1 MTTLILLWSA
11 AVLASSTSREPDGRN
26 QGSIPKSYLMEMS
39 DIDEA
44 PHCVD
49 SEGNRRDKGEKWKE
63 GCNTCV
69 CSRFSLTHGRVG
81 ECTRR
86 DGCGDPRQ
94 CVDSRGNLR
103 EPGEK
108 WKKPGDCNTC
118 TCGRG
123 FEPGTYS
130 CTLIG
135 CQIPRECVDS
145 EGKRRDVGEEY
156 QDGCWT
162 CVCTKFGPSCY
173 HTDGCG
179 PQSTCVDSE
188 GNKRDVWEKWME
200 GCKECVCG
208 RFYPEVADCREKRPC
223 SKLGRPC
230 LDEQNVKRKHKESW
244 LKGPPTKPVRHE
256 VADIQLVWLTNLSLE
271 IRLKNGGTELI
282 VLKRPDAED
291 PCYFFG
297 KVLKDEDSDVIV
309 NGCEGDKEGISV
321 QIISK
326 RVSNEHFWISE
337 GTTYRTVI
345 GPFAFE
351 IPKCTCNDGKITC
364 KVQDDSIPVPDWPR
378 QVQKEQEQVGW

>member
-1 MTTLILLWSA
+1 
-11 AVLASSTSREPDGRN
+11 
-26 QGSIPKSYLMEMS
+26 
-39 DIDEA
+39 
-44 PHCVD
+44 
-49 SEGNRRDKGEKWKE
+49 
-63 GCNTCV
+63 
-69 CSRFSLTHGRVG
+69 
-81 ECTRR
+81 
-86 DGCGDPRQ
+86 
-94 CVDSRGNLR
+94 
-103 EPGEK
+103 
-108 WKKPGDCNTC
+108 
-118 TCGRG
+118 
-123 FEPGTYS
+123 
-130 CTLIG
+130 
-135 CQIPRECVDS
+135 
-145 EGKRRDVGEEY
+145 
-156 QDGCWT
+156 
-162 CVCTKFGPSCY
+162 
-173 HTDGCG
+173 
-179 PQSTCVDSE
+179 
-188 GNKRDVWEKWME
+188 ME

-271 IRLKNGGTELI
+271 IRLKDGVTELI

-309 NGCEGDKEGISV
+309 NGCEGDKEGVSV

-326 RVSNEHFWISE
+326 RVSDEHFWISE

-364 KVQDDSIPVPDWPR
+364 RVQDDSVPAPDWPR
-378 QVQKEQEQVGW
+378 QVQKEQEQVGWGK